1 MLNIR
6 LLRLLY
12 MADVIAMLEQMR
24 AASGD
29 AVTIGLPDDVISDFA
44 SRDSSLRLAIEEGL
58 SKQSEI
64 AAFMLKQDE
73 TTLVSL
79 LQEDFV
85 NFYAPATVNPYV
97 AISGRGPW
105 IVTSHGAVIHDNGGY
120 GMLGGGHGPGDII
133 EVMSQNHVMANA
145 VSYTHLTLPTKA

>member
-44 SRDSSLRLAIEEGL
+44 SRDSSL
-58 SKQSEI
+58 
-64 AAFMLKQDE
+64 
-73 TTLVSL
+73 
-79 LQEDFV
+79 
-85 NFYAPATVNPYV
+85 
-97 AISGRGPW
+97 
-105 IVTSHGAVIHDNGGY
+105 
-120 GMLGGGHGPGDII
+120 
-133 EVMSQNHVMANA
+133 
-145 VSYTHLTLPTKA
+145 